1 MDNET
6 TFNPTVEM
14 EIRHP
19 SSLPLVLIAAA
30 AGLASSALIL
40 PFWMPGLVQS
50 IIATDIKA
58 FWYLSRA
65 TAIVCYLMMWLSM
78 VWGLLMTSRA
88 AKLWPGMQVAN
99 ELHKFISLLGL
110 SLGGLH
116 GLLLLG
122 DKYLNLSFLQILIPF
137 SVQGYRPV
145 WVGIGQL
152 SLYLAIIVVLSF
164 YLRKLMGYRTWRALH
179 FITFLMFISIL
190 VHGITAGTD
199 TGTPWMS
206 AVYWISGGSVLF
218 LTFYRILS
226 AMDASQK
233 TIPIPAKNT

>member
-6 TFNPTVEM
+6 TLKPTVEM
-14 EIRHP
+14 EVRHP
-19 SSLPLVLIAAA
+19 SSMPLVLMAAA

-50 IIATDIKA
+50 IITTDIKA

-65 TAIVCYLMMWLSM
+65 TAIVGYLMMWFSM
-78 VWGLLMTSRA
+78 VWGLSMTSRA

-110 SLGGLH
+110 GLGGLH
-116 GLLLLG
+116 GFLLLG
-122 DKYLNLSFLQILIPF
+122 DNYLNLSFIQILIPF

-145 WVGIGQL
+145 WVGIGQI

-190 VHGITAGTD
+190 VHGIAAGTD
-199 TGTPWMS
+199 TGTSWMS
-206 AVYWISGGSVLF
+206 AIYWVTGGSVLF
-218 LTFYRILS
+218 LTFYRVLS
-226 AMDASQK
+226 AMDASLK
-233 TIPIPAKNT
+233 KVPIPSQNT